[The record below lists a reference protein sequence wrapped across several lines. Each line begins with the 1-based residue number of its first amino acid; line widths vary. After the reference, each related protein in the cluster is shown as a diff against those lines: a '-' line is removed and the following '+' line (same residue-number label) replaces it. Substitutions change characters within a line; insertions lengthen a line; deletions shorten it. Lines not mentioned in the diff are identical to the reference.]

1 MIGNEILYLIW
12 AIVVT
17 VIVVGLLA
25 IIVMMRRKH
34 EEIVEEIE
42 KEGEVDR
49 KRTLALGRGTIR
61 GELNQILGTYS
72 MLNDYEH
79 IAFLTSVAKQ
89 FPLDLI
95 GVNDNGI
102 DFIEIKSLKTPL
114 SPSDKKIK
122 ELIDNKKVEY
132 KVIEGN
138 LPKSFNIQ
146 ERPEK

>member
-1 MIGNEILYLIW
+1 MLYLIW
-12 AIVVT
+12 AIIVT
-17 VIVVGLLA
+17 VIAIGLVILFVA
-25 IIVMMRRKH
+25 KTRKH
-34 EEIVEEIE
+34 EEELEEIE
-42 KEGEVDR
+42 KKGEADR
-49 KRTLALGRGTIR
+49 KSTLALGRGTIR

-122 ELIDNKKVEY
+122 ELIDNKRVEY

-138 LPKSFNIQ
+138 LPKSFNIL

>member
-34 EEIVEEIE
+34 EEIE

-95 GVNDNGI
+95 GVNDDGI
-102 DFIEIKSLKTPL
+102 DFIEIKSLKTKLTPN
-114 SPSDKKIK
+114 DEKIK
-122 ELIDNKKVEY
+122 ELIQNKRVNY

-138 LPKSFNIQ
+138 LPKSFKVE
-146 ERPEK
+146 EREE